1 MERQENTIGESVVLL
16 PSMVQSAIVQNEGDN
31 TRLIQSGISIK
42 AWDKQKDEKDY
53 WYERFNTYRALGPS
67 RSLRKAFIAQ
77 LVKDKGQDYVD
88 YRLTNSEYGLTS
100 APKTWRNAFNRYHWQ
115 DRATAFDAH
124 QHELD
129 MQVETAERDQC
140 RQLRKQALHDLL
152 TASTK
157 ALSQIDLSE
166 ANLAQAS
173 AAIKTA
179 VRELRTEYHDDTQPV
194 EVNAMLAII
203 PNELRQGILAMLQVK
218 TGGPPALSPADN
230 DNDNE
235 DNIIDNDDTY

>member
-1 MERQENTIGESVVLL
+1 MGESVVLL

-42 AWDKQKDEKDY
+42 AWGKQQGEKDY

-88 YRLTNSEYGLTS
+88 YRLTNNEYGLTS

-115 DRATAFDAH
+115 DRARAFDAH

-129 MQVETAERDQC
+129 MQVETAERDRC
-140 RQLRKQALHDLL
+140 RQLRKDALNKLL
-152 TASTK
+152 TASTN
-157 ALSQIDLSE
+157 ALKEIDLSE
-166 ANLAQAS
+166 VNLAQAS
-173 AAIKTA
+173 TAIKTA
-179 VRELRTEYHDDTQPV
+179 VRELRTEYHDDAQPV

-203 PNELRQGILAMLQVK
+203 PNDIRQGILAMLQIK
-218 TGGPPALSPADN
+218 TGGPPALSPAD